1 MQSAFVRRRF
11 VGSLC
16 HRWMIGVVLTSA
28 MLGGFCGFNPQTNI
42 KQQTHSDN
50 AKALMINQPVSVHG
64 NNDSHA
70 DTSGNAQAFV
80 QPVSAEAGGPSVASS
95 EQRDRL
101 LPLFGDLPEWRLSSV
116 DAANYSTI
124 FDAIRKKDSKLVEN
138 LLPQLVNR
146 HLLSHVQAQRFLTK
160 STAKPSAS
168 ELERWLKNN
177 ADLPQAPA
185 IYQLAVS
192 AYGQK
197 RLFLTPARGFRL
209 PTNMTD
215 PLHDN
220 AFTTWHGRNAGKQD
234 ANGEP
239 IIEDPL
245 QQAVAALNA
254 GNAKN
259 AAKLAADYL
268 SGKHQARAL
277 WVSGLA
283 AWKQGQI
290 KKAAG
295 YFNELAE
302 NTNAPSPW
310 ISSAAAYWAAR
321 CWQRLGNPEQANKM
335 LEQAAKT
342 GMTFYGLLA
351 NAALGQ
357 DSGWQFSVPK
367 LNANHL
373 GLLATYP
380 AGERAILLLDAGE
393 KRLALQELKS
403 INLRSQPQLLEPVIA
418 IADHLQ
424 EAEWLMQLGQW
435 AEKMRMANNKN
446 TRAYSMAYG
455 GAMFPIP
462 SWKPSGGFS
471 VNPAL
476 VYAIMRQESMF
487 DPRAIN
493 PSSGATGLMQLM
505 PATANWLLQ
514 MDGKKENRDIA
525 DPLINV
531 GLGERYVKTL
541 LNHPDV
547 NGNLMML
554 AAAYNGG
561 PGNLSRWREKTS
573 GNDPLFF
580 LETIPFGETRGYVER
595 VITFYWAYQYRL
607 GQTPSTLRDLVRD
620 DWPLYTAA
628 MDSGTV
634 ARAL

>member
-1 MQSAFVRRRF
+1 
-11 VGSLC
+11 
-16 HRWMIGVVLTSA
+16 
-28 MLGGFCGFNPQTNI
+28 
-42 KQQTHSDN
+42 
-50 AKALMINQPVSVHG
+50 
-64 NNDSHA
+64 
-70 DTSGNAQAFV
+70 
-80 QPVSAEAGGPSVASS
+80 
-95 EQRDRL
+95 
-101 LPLFGDLPEWRLSSV
+101 
-116 DAANYSTI
+116 
-124 FDAIRKKDSKLVEN
+124 
-138 LLPQLVNR
+138 
-146 HLLSHVQAQRFLTK
+146 
-160 STAKPSAS
+160 
-168 ELERWLKNN
+168 
-177 ADLPQAPA
+177 
-185 IYQLAVS
+185 
-192 AYGQK
+192 
-197 RLFLTPARGFRL
+197 
-209 PTNMTD
+209 
-215 PLHDN
+215 
-220 AFTTWHGRNAGKQD
+220 
-234 ANGEP
+234 
-239 IIEDPL
+239 
-245 QQAVAALNA
+245 LNA

-505 PATANWLLQ
+505 PGTAGDLGVANAYDPRSNI
-514 MDGKKENRDIA
+514 DGGARYLRAQLDRFKS
-525 DPLINV
+525 V
-531 GLGERYVKTL
+531 HLGV
-541 LNHPDV
+541 
-547 NGNLMML
+547 
-554 AAAYNGG
+554 AAYNAG
-561 PGNLSRWREKTS
+561 PGAVRSAGGIPRNSETPNYVRRVLDYWSASSQE
-573 GNDPLFF
+573 PLK
-580 LETIPFGETRGYVER
+580 EARRTAQI
-595 VITFYWAYQYRL
+595 L
-607 GQTPSTLRDLVRD
+607 GFTN
-620 DWPLYTAA
+620 
-628 MDSGTV
+628 
-634 ARAL
+634 